1 MKIEFEIFLKGQK
14 TRDQRKGPLTCN
26 GLSAVQLTILIESYI
41 ILADEI
47 HLCVHLSKLAI
58 NTCDEVMKSCF
69 YESCRPWSFWSKS
82 LSWWLL
88 LKVTFTVKKP
98 SHKHHALSFMENICF
113 LYKLWQNGAL
123 FPLALKKIG
132 TTSVF
137 SLSLFQNSLKWVRNT
152 CEFLLTTNGSF
163 QN

>member
-113 LYKLWQNGAL
+113 YRNFDRMERCFHWLWKKLAPLQS
-123 FPLALKKIG
+123 FPWAFFKIP
-132 TTSVF
+132 
-137 SLSLFQNSLKWVRNT
+137 
-152 CEFLLTTNGSF
+152 
-163 QN
+163 

>member
-58 NTCDEVMKSCF
+58 NTCDEVMKSYF

-82 LSWWLL
+82 LL
-88 LKVTFTVKKP
+88 VTFTESYIYCKKNLP
-98 SHKHHALSFMENICF
+98 INTMLLVLWRTFVFYRNFDRMERCFHWLWKKLAPLQSFPWAF
-113 LYKLWQNGAL
+113 L
-123 FPLALKKIG
+123 KIP
-132 TTSVF
+132 
-137 SLSLFQNSLKWVRNT
+137 
-152 CEFLLTTNGSF
+152 
-163 QN
+163 